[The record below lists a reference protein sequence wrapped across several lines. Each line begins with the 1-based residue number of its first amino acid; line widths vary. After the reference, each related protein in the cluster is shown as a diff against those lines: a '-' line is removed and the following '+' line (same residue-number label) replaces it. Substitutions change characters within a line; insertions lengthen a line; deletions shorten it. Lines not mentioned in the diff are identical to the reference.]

1 MILCYQADIFI
12 LSKLLTKLK
21 PESTEIQS
29 VNYEMGLQDIITL
42 DDSANAIINITAH
55 EQVSFYQTSNINNL
69 HQDFIHTGKVSKGT
83 WAKISKI
90 KNISLAH
97 PRHAI

>member
-1 MILCYQADIFI
+1 MVVDNECVNCLENQMAYYGRCFSCGLDEVIQAD
-12 LSKLLTKLK
+12 
-21 PESTEIQS
+21 
-29 VNYEMGLQDIITL
+29 N
-42 DDSANAIINITAH
+42 
-55 EQVSFYQTSNINNL
+55 VSYPFAR
-69 HQDFIHTGKVSKGT
+69 KGYLRYRI

>member
-1 MILCYQADIFI
+1 MHCGPM
-12 LSKLLTKLK
+12 TV
-21 PESTEIQS
+21 PNES
-29 VNYEMGLQDIITL
+29 ITL
-42 DDSANAIINITAH
+42 LSLSRTVYNFKNNCSGVRFGKMFGQSSDGLFLKMH
-55 EQVSFYQTSNINNL
+55 ER
-69 HQDFIHTGKVSKGT
+69 GT